1 MTLPNFLI
9 IGAAKAGTTLLYD
22 QLRRH
27 PEIFMPEVKE
37 PCFFAYNG
45 KGSDFRYPA
54 KTLEAYEALFAGVTT
69 EKAIG
74 EASPQYLYRPHAAG
88 RIRETLPDVRL
99 VVSLRDPVERSF
111 SVYQHNMR
119 SSGRNEGVP
128 YGQAFAADP
137 LLRRG
142 FSEDLGRYL
151 DLFEREAIKVILFD
165 DLVRD
170 NARTLSD
177 LLGYLG
183 VSPEVPERLPDVAN
197 PGGLPRNRT
206 LHAALQNKTLLL
218 LGRRFAPEAVM
229 NAAKRLRSRNL
240 VKQQLNPEDCARAR
254 AFFRDD
260 ILRTQDLIGR
270 DLSAWLGEG

>member
-37 PCFFAYNG
+37 PCYFAYEG

-54 KTLEAYEALFAGVTT
+54 KTIEAYEALFARATD

-74 EASPQYLYRPHAAG
+74 EASPQYLYRPNAAG
-88 RIRETLPDVRL
+88 RIRATLPDVRL

-119 SSGRNEGVP
+119 NSGRNEGVP
-128 YGQAFAADP
+128 YGRAFETDP
-137 LLRRG
+137 VLKRG
-142 FSEDLGRYL
+142 FSDDLRRYL
-151 DLFEREAIKVILFD
+151 DLFGREAIKIILFD

-170 NARTLSD
+170 NAGTLSD
-177 LLGYLG
+177 LLGFLG
-183 VSPEVPERLPDVAN
+183 VSPEVPERLPEVAN
-197 PGGLPRNRT
+197 PGGLPRNRIV
-206 LHAALQNKTLLL
+206 HAALQNRALRVI
-218 LGRRFAPEAVM
+218 GRRFAPEAMM
-229 NAAKRLRSRNL
+229 NAAKQLRSRNL
-240 VKQQLNPEDCARAR
+240 VKQQMTAEERARAR
-254 AFFRDD
+254 AFLRDD

-270 DLSAWLGEG
+270 DLSIWLEER